1 MTFLGACIDQH
12 TLIFSSLI
20 NLTRNCQVTSNVSI
34 LYRPDKGACT
44 YYITLM
50 GWGVGLGF
58 VILCYIWWGGGFD
71 FCYITLLKLFTYV
84 IF

>member
-1 MTFLGACIDQH
+1 MQIHD
-12 TLIFSSLI
+12 
-20 NLTRNCQVTSNVSI
+20 VS
-34 LYRPDKGACT
+34 PMGACT

-71 FCYITLLKLFTYV
+71 FCYITLLKLSTYV